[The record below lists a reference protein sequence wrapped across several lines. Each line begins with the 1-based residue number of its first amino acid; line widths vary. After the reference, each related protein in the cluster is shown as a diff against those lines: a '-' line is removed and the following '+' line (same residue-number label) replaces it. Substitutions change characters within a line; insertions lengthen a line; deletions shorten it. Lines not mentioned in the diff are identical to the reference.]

1 MISLLPEVSLAT
13 PPLEAR
19 SAPTS
24 ITALRPQFI
33 IREVVEVVQ
42 NSLRSL
48 RRARNGR
55 GGPRQLRGLVTQC
68 LSEATRAWAALRR
81 CPRPPQHPRGA
92 APARQHAIEAEGTWV
107 YAENGRSAARQPRG
121 PLTRCIPEVP
131 PASDHLRRRAPA
143 APPPRKPTSSEHHAK
158 APSGCKRR
166 AYRREQSPPTPGP
179 PHQVSTRGAP
189 RLSSPPPARSRSAAA
204 SQAHLTQEHQRGG
217 ALGRQKTG
225 MPAGAGPANPGPPS
239 PGVYPRCPPP
249 RLASDGALPQR
260 RRLARSASSERQR
273 EGPRAAK
280 DGRAGGSRAR
290 QPRGPLTRCLSEVPP
305 ASARLRRRAPALS
318 RLCRGYQPTIAPWL
332 FEGPRSRSSAKIRE
346 IYIAQSSSWEK
357 TFSGRTFLGGGVGAT
372 L

>member
-1 MISLLPEVSLAT
+1 MYGQFNIISLLPEVSLAT

-107 YAENGRSAARQPRG
+107 YAENGRS
-121 PLTRCIPEVP
+121 T
-131 PASDHLRRRAPA
+131 
-143 APPPRKPTSSEHHAK
+143 T
-158 APSGCKRR
+158 
-166 AYRREQSPPTPGP
+166 
-179 PHQVSTRGAP
+179 
-189 RLSSPPPARSRSAAA
+189 
-204 SQAHLTQEHQRGG
+204 
-217 ALGRQKTG
+217 
-225 MPAGAGPANPGPPS
+225 
-239 PGVYPRCPPP
+239 
-249 RLASDGALPQR
+249 
-260 RRLARSASSERQR
+260 
-273 EGPRAAK
+273 
-280 DGRAGGSRAR
+280 R
-290 QPRGPLTRCLSEVPP
+290 QPRGPLTRCLPEVPP
-305 ASARLRRRAPALS
+305 ASDHLRRRAPALS

-332 FEGPRSRSSAKIRE
+332 FEGPRSRRPGSDGSGIYRRSLLEVFKIRP
-346 IYIAQSSSWEK
+346 
-357 TFSGRTFLGGGVGAT
+357 
-372 L
+372 